1 MAMDSTE
8 FAKLTK
14 KSAEE
19 SSDESADTPPP
30 KEEENAAATDG
41 KKDSDGGVNPR
52 RRKGRTPVKNLP
64 PVTKR
69 QSANRETPGVAAA
82 TPEVV
87 KKKRGRPRKNPPKV
101 NGDDDVMSQDEGGDA
116 KVEDSQKTTEEASE
130 PSAKRRAL
138 GRPRRGTASDA
149 EGRDQE
155 SAQEK
160 DSATGKEGS
169 KSGLNIEYPDPNDP
183 AIVDLAETDPTE
195 IVKRKPGRPKKRP
208 RSDLGGILEVEPKD
222 GIEFTDEGDKP
233 PQQEDTE
240 QSSGVLSLQ
249 TELVKKVNVQAFKM
263 SPKNT
268 VMARNSPV
276 KVIMEEPLVIAP
288 APEEEVSAVVK
299 ELKFNGAENEEE
311 DEELIPSSQNQ
322 QEVCENRNVILP
334 LSRPCTYCV
343 RSLTVCTEEG
353 RPQLLKIR

>member
-14 KSAEE
+14 KSADESSEE
-19 SSDESADTPPP
+19 SAATPPP
-30 KEEENAAATDG
+30 KEEEDAAAGG
-41 KKDSDGGVNPR
+41 KKESDSGVNPR

-69 QSANRETPGVAAA
+69 QSTTSETPGAAAA

-155 SAQEK
+155 AAQEK
-160 DSATGKEGS
+160 DSATGQDGS

-183 AIVDLAETDPTE
+183 AIVDLAETDSTE
-195 IVKRKPGRPKKRP
+195 VVKRKPGRPKKRP
-208 RSDLGGILEVEPKD
+208 RSDLGGILEVDPKD

-233 PQQEDTE
+233 PLEEDAE
-240 QSSGVLSLQ
+240 KSGVLSLQ

-299 ELKFNGAENEEE
+299 ELKFNGGDNEEE

-322 QEVCENRNVILP
+322 QEVRTSKNNTFFNRSP
-334 LSRPCTYCV
+334 L
-343 RSLTVCTEEG
+343 LTFSHKKKVG
-353 RPQLLKIR
+353 HRPQLLKIR